1 MESMDEAEN
10 IEMDKTTQKE
20 TQPEGQAFDEQEM
33 THVMP
38 SEGADEDDVDA
49 SSDQKELPETA
60 ANEHE
65 QELPV
70 DDDSEEDN
78 EPVNLEYQPEQVEE
92 TAGSERQLSR
102 LRNEEDES
110 GEEEYVNEHEQALP
124 AYVDSEEEE
133 DEISSLTQQPEVAEE
148 AASDTGVMDGRGK
161 DEVEG
166 RADVH
171 EVVQH
176 CFNFPSKRERKL
188 SDEEQ
193 QEEAKRPKSPEREG
207 VQLAEQH
214 GSGGEGGEEMQTERP
229 QFRFDMTKEQLDQY
243 CNAMEQEYKGQYVSV
258 FDSARR
264 QQHFK

>member
-1 MESMDEAEN
+1 VPVEEAEQQTESVRDMEGDDRAAAQQEGEDRVLPTMTN
-10 IEMDKTTQKE
+10 EDVCVVE
-20 TQPEGQAFDEQEM
+20 TSLEE
-33 THVMP
+33 V
-38 SEGADEDDVDA
+38 
-49 SSDQKELPETA
+49 PET
-60 ANEHE
+60 
-65 QELPV
+65 LV
-70 DDDSEEDN
+70 D
-78 EPVNLEYQPEQVEE
+78 
-92 TAGSERQLSR
+92 
-102 LRNEEDES
+102 
-110 GEEEYVNEHEQALP
+110 EHEQALS

-133 DEISSLTQQPEVAEE
+133 DELSSLAQQPEVAEE

-166 RADVH
+166 RVDVH

-176 CFNFPSKRERKL
+176 CFNFPPKRERKL

-193 QEEAKRPKSPEREG
+193 QDEAKRPKSPEREG

-243 CNAMEQEYKGQYVSV
+243 CNALQQEYKDQYVSV